1 MNKKIIIATIIVL
14 FGVFLRIFLNEK
26 LAIPNFE
33 AVTSL
38 SLLAGSFLGG
48 IFGAVTSLLIV
59 FFSDIYF
66 GNTQI
71 YLFTWS
77 AFLLIGIFGSL
88 IKNNSKKYIFKITGL
103 GLVSVLFFYLWTNFG
118 WWLVSGMYEMSFFGL
133 IRCYVAGL
141 AFLRN
146 QIVSVLIFVPAF
158 GQVFSLLS
166 SKLFYGR
173 SQVKTIKQ
181 SA

>member
-1 MNKKIIIATIIVL
+1 MNKKIIIVILIAL
-14 FGVFLRIFLNEK
+14 LGASLRIFLNEK
-26 LAIPNFE
+26 VAIPNFE

-48 IFGAVTSLLIV
+48 VFGSITSLLMI
-59 FFSDIYF
+59 FISDIYL

-88 IKNNSKKYIFKITGL
+88 VKNNSRHHVLKTAGM
-103 GLVSVLFFYLWTNFG
+103 GVASVLFFYLWTNFG
-118 WWLVSGMYEMSFFGL
+118 WWLISGTYEMSFFGL
-133 IRCYVAGL
+133 IKCYIAGL

-146 QIVSVLIFVPAF
+146 QMISVLIFVP
-158 GQVFSLLS
+158 VFSPMFS
-166 SKLFYGR
+166 FFFQKVFYR
-173 SQVKTIKQ
+173 KSEMKTVKQ
-181 SA
+181 AL

>member
-1 MNKKIIIATIIVL
+1 MNKKIIIAIIIGLLGASFRV
-14 FGVFLRIFLNEK
+14 FLNEK
-26 LAIPNFE
+26 VAIPNFE

-48 IFGAVTSLLIV
+48 IYGAITSLLMI
-59 FFSDIYF
+59 FLSDIYL

-77 AFLLIGIFGSL
+77 AFLLIGIIGSL
-88 IKNNSKKYIFKITGL
+88 IKNNSRHYVLKVSGL
-103 GLVSVLFFYLWTNFG
+103 GLGSVLFFYLWTNFG
-118 WWLVSGMYEMSFFGL
+118 WWLISGTYELSFFGL

-146 QIVSVLIFVPAF
+146 QIISVLIFLPAF
-158 GQVFSLLS
+158 SPIFSFFSQKIFSRKSELKMAKQLL
-166 SKLFYGR
+166 
-173 SQVKTIKQ
+173 
-181 SA
+181 